1 MAVHFPLSLYLLVF
15 WLLPI
20 IYYLCWDLFVL
31 QKVILLRRIH
41 FKMSSGLYFPKISNN
56 YLSPREYSCFIAPLF
71 VETVNSHFCP
81 SPPFSCFL
89 LQARFPGTL
98 SDSQSELLKTPVAV
112 RQLMLILPCRG
123 WVGGNKCNPL
133 TTTPKL
139 NSLSFDLLILQT
151 FLSLACLKREAFNTS
166 RTLSKVLF
174 SPLTKE

>member
-1 MAVHFPLSLYLLVF
+1 MTHEEGNEKNRGLGKGTVLHDCYFGGCTQTLTLSLMNALFVIFREPSKASLVHINASLMAVHFPLSLYLLVF

-81 SPPFSCFL
+81 SPPAL
-89 LQARFPGTL
+89 
-98 SDSQSELLKTPVAV
+98 
-112 RQLMLILPCRG
+112 
-123 WVGGNKCNPL
+123 
-133 TTTPKL
+133 
-139 NSLSFDLLILQT
+139 
-151 FLSLACLKREAFNTS
+151 
-166 RTLSKVLF
+166 
-174 SPLTKE
+174 